1 MNVVPGQQCT
11 YTFSSP
17 AVPIVF
23 NPTLLTTQNIAEQCP
38 EVTQL
43 KQDHTS
49 VQSRGTSPMLPASD
63 SCPEDT
69 EENKSDDNGEEILEV
84 CDIENKHESIVFKGD
99 SIDEIRPD
107 KISVNDIKEESIDKN
122 DNVTNSFCSQST
134 VLDCSEQKDNDIVVK
149 KLNSI
154 ETKTERI
161 QVIENTL
168 HKTET
173 DTQNI
178 TLNKSQKSS
187 RNIFTDLTEY
197 NPFMDPQV
205 LQAADGL
212 ELLSALAEKSAMR
225 INDKIVES
233 KESSVVETVN
243 DIGADIG
250 AILENDVIADDRSDG
265 KKNTQQNPDKR
276 KLNDVK
282 LEEKLVMQKPRVKCG
297 FAFKPKKEKKKSV
310 VSVTKKMTSFCGI
323 SIPEG

>member
-1 MNVVPGQQCT
+1 MTVVPGQQCT

-23 NPTLLTTQNIAEQCP
+23 NPTLLTTQNITEQCP

-84 CDIENKHESIVFKGD
+84 CDVENKHESIVFKGD
-99 SIDEIRPD
+99 SVDGIRPD

-122 DNVTNSFCSQST
+122 DNVRNSICCQST
-134 VLDCSEQKDNDIVVK
+134 VLDCFEQKDNDIVEK
-149 KLNSI
+149 KLNGI
-154 ETKTERI
+154 ETKTERK
-161 QVIENTL
+161 QVLESTV

-173 DTQNI
+173 DTHNI

-187 RNIFTDLTEY
+187 RNIFTDLTDY

-233 KESSVVETVN
+233 KESSVVETMN
-243 DIGADIG
+243 DGADIG
-250 AILENDVIADDRSDG
+250 VILENDAIADDRSNV

-276 KLNDVK
+276 KLNNVK
-282 LEEKLVMQKPRVKCG
+282 FEEKHVLQKPRVKCG
-297 FAFKPKKEKKKSV
+297 FAFKPKKEKKKSAM
-310 VSVTKKMTSFCGI
+310 SVTKKMTSFCGI